1 MNRKNQEI
9 ETKPYWFNI
18 REKLLTFKEQLLTFK
33 GQLLTFIIEFLLAAI
48 IVQLII
54 TFKIKEGF
62 LYSILSEGLAPT
74 RIGLF
79 TAIIGLHLIHIS
91 YKLFKKRNIFGGL
104 SPLRVRGCISWMR
117 DTLIISII
125 TLLAIRSAGLS
136 IMSLNSITLPSGLS
150 YKQILI
156 YFLENNV
163 IAFISLYMMLSA
175 PFINFKKWLK
185 TSNSTIHTILFLLY
199 FALGLGI
206 FTIPLL
212 GSTWK

>member
-1 MNRKNQEI
+1 MNRKTQE
-9 ETKPYWFNI
+9 
-18 REKLLTFKEQLLTFK
+18 EKIKKESFLTFKVQLI
-33 GQLLTFIIEFLLAAI
+33 TFIIEFLLAAI

-54 TFKIKEGF
+54 IFKIKEGF
-62 LYSILSEGLAPT
+62 LHSILSEGLAPT

-79 TAIIGLHLIHIS
+79 TAIVGLYLIYIS
-91 YKLFKKRNIFGGL
+91 YNSFKKNNIFGGL
-104 SPLRVRGCISWMR
+104 PLSSLKWWISWVR
-117 DTLIISII
+117 DALIALII

-136 IMSLNSITLPSGLS
+136 IMSWNSIALPSGLS

-175 PFINFKKWLK
+175 PFIDFK
-185 TSNSTIHTILFLLY
+185 TSNPTFHKILLVVY
-199 FALGLGI
+199 IALGFGI

>member
-1 MNRKNQEI
+1 MNRKTQEEEI
-9 ETKPYWFNI
+9 KKESF
-18 REKLLTFKEQLLTFK
+18 LTFKVQLI
-33 GQLLTFIIEFLLAAI
+33 TFIIEFLLAAI

-54 TFKIKEGF
+54 IFKIKEGF
-62 LYSILSEGLAPT
+62 LHSILSEGLAPT

-79 TAIIGLHLIHIS
+79 TAIVGLYLIYIS
-91 YKLFKKRNIFGGL
+91 YNSFKENNIFGSLPL
-104 SPLRVRGCISWMR
+104 SSLKWWISWVR
-117 DTLIISII
+117 DALIALII

-136 IMSLNSITLPSGLS
+136 IMSWNSIALPSGLS

-175 PFINFKKWLK
+175 PFIDFKKWFK
-185 TSNSTIHTILFLLY
+185 TSNPTFHKILLVVY
-199 FALGLGI
+199 IALGFGI